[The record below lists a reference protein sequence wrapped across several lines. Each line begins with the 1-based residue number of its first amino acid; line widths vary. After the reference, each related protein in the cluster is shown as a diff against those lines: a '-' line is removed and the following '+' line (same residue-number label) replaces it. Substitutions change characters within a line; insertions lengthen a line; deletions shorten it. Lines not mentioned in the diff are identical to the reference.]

1 MYHKIFA
8 IMNQKWYNNIMNK
21 KINVV
26 FYKTPAGNE
35 PVREW
40 LLSLDVEDKKVIGAD
55 IKTVEYGWPV
65 GMPVSK
71 SLGNGLYEVRSNISN
86 KRIARVIFTIID
98 SYMVLLNGFIKKTQK
113 TPQNEIDLAL
123 KRAKDIK

>member
-1 MYHKIFA
+1 
-8 IMNQKWYNNIMNK
+8 MNK

-40 LLSLDVEDKKVIGAD
+40 LISLEQEDKKTIGAN
-55 IKTVEYGWPV
+55 IKTVEYGWPI

-71 SLGNGLYEVRSNISN
+71 PLGNNLYEVRSHISS
-86 KRIARVIFTIID
+86 KRIARVIFIIMGN
-98 SYMVLLNGFIKKTQK
+98 YMILLNGFIKKTQK
-113 TPQNEIDLAL
+113 TPINEINLAL
-123 KRAKDIK
+123 KRVKEMK

>member
-1 MYHKIFA
+1 MVQLY
-8 IMNQKWYNNIMNK
+8 MNK
-21 KINVV
+21 KILVV

-40 LLSLDVEDKKVIGAD
+40 LLSLDLEDKKTVGAD
-55 IKTVEYGWPV
+55 IKTVEYGWPI
-65 GMPVSK
+65 GMPVSR
-71 SLGNGLYEVRSNISN
+71 SLGNGLYEVRSNISS

-98 SYMVLLNGFIKKTQK
+98 SYMILLTGFIKKTQK

-123 KRAKDIK
+123 KRAKDIKWN